1 MRRVAIGA
9 AALLICTLYLGN
21 LASMGLV
28 STDEPR
34 YADIGRAMA
43 RTGDWITPRLWG
55 HPWFEKPALLYW
67 MIASGFKLGLGPELA
82 PRLPVAVMG
91 LLFLVF
97 FWFRLRTLWD
107 SRTATYSTALLAT
120 SAGWLACSRVAIT
133 DIPLAVLFSAAVLLS
148 LDANSP
154 RRFTLIGTILAL
166 ATLAKSLPALIF
178 FLPVLALD
186 YRRLRSWFAPGPIV
200 AFAAV
205 CLPWHILCALQN
217 GPEFLRVL
225 FIEHQLG
232 RFLTPALQHGQPWWF
247 FLPVLPLLLYPWFP
261 LLIFVPRDFRD
272 RRVRVLAAVALFGFI
287 FLSLSRNKLAT
298 YLLPLLPC
306 FCALI
311 GSGLARIP
319 LPYGRGLEWIAEPR
333 ASAGGTEVLV
343 RLFPASS
350 FVQFLIAVS
359 VALLGLLPVAAGVL
373 PVALATGLRTA
384 HLSFAAIPFWLG
396 AGLLAGTLIVLL
408 FRRNSLPAAVAF
420 AGMCFLGFQMAVFP
434 DIDRIVTARPLWLAR
449 HPACLPPLSR
459 ALVYGM
465 NYYAGRELPGCD
477 ILDQSGITVVP

>member
-9 AALLICTLYLGN
+9 AILLVCTLYLGN
-21 LASMGLV
+21 LGSMGLV

-67 MIASGFKLGLGPELA
+67 MIAAGFKLGLGPELA
-82 PRLPVAVMG
+82 PRLPVAVVG

-97 FWFRLRTLWD
+97 FWFRLSALWD

-148 LDANSP
+148 LDANTR
-154 RRFTLIGTILAL
+154 RRFALIGAILAL

-178 FLPVLALD
+178 FLPVLVLD
-186 YRRLRSWFAPGPIV
+186 YRRVRSWLAPAPIL

-205 CLPWHILCALQN
+205 CLPWHIFCTLQN
-217 GPEFLRVL
+217 GKEFLRVL

-232 RFLTPALQHGQPWWF
+232 RFLSPALQHGQPWWF

-261 LLIFVPRDFRD
+261 LLILVPRDFRD
-272 RRVRVLAAVALFGFI
+272 RRVRVLMAVVLFGFF

-298 YLLPLLPC
+298 YLLPLLPSL
-306 FCALI
+306 CALI
-311 GSGLARIP
+311 GSGLARP
-319 LPYGRGLEWIAEPR
+319 DFTKLPRTLSQA
-333 ASAGGTEVLV
+333 
-343 RLFPASS
+343 
-350 FVQFLIAVS
+350 LIAVS
-359 VALLGLLPVAAGVL
+359 VALLGLLPVAAGAL
-373 PVALATGLRTA
+373 PTALATGLHTA
-384 HLSFAAIPFWLG
+384 PLSFTAIPLW
-396 AGLLAGTLIVLL
+396 LLAGFVAGTVIAVA
-408 FRRNSLPAAVAF
+408 FRQNSLLAAVAV
-420 AGMCFLGFQMAVFP
+420 AGLCFLTFQQAVFP

-449 HPACLPPLSR
+449 HPACLPPMPR
-459 ALVYGM
+459 GLVYGM
-465 NYYAGRELPGCD
+465 NYYAERELPQCD